1 MDSKLYLAENVLNER
16 RPVTYR
22 SLSRALKVNANRA
35 KHILFEFHRNENA
48 KKPQT
53 VHATYVIS
61 GLQKASEPA
70 PANGH
75 ANDED
80 EVMQSSPYLPSSIPN
95 QDEVSDSIRITS
107 IVLAREEDLEDAKST
122 FQSISTIHVYSL
134 EPTALPD
141 LNVLV
146 DASREIASSHAH
158 EDPLECGK
166 QWGMIQNRNV
176 KRRTGA
182 RPPPPRAAA
191 AAPAVK
197 APAAKASKPA
207 TESTVPAKRPF
218 QKESSSA
225 KAEAPKPDEPKSE
238 PSSAANSQTSSKPS
252 GKSAPAKQKGNIFS
266 SFAKAKPKTK
276 ASTPTESAAASAAED
291 VMLDDASEEE
301 AEELF
306 PNSTDKTA
314 APTRENRKERE
325 EKLKKMMDDD
335 EDEADGTP
343 RSPSCDSKKQ
353 GIDMHTDEEMPDA
366 DEEPRE
372 PTPIEQPPPSKPA
385 ELKEE
390 VTVQGG
396 RRRGKRQVMKKKTVK
411 DEEGYLVTREEA
423 SWESFSEDEPAP
435 KKKPVNVPK
444 AKAGKAAGQ
453 GNIMSFFG
461 KK

>member
-1 MDSKLYLAENVLNER
+1 MEIGVGTDTDTPLHR
-16 RPVTYR
+16 
-22 SLSRALKVNANRA
+22 
-35 KHILFEFHRNENA
+35 ILFEFHRNENA

-61 GLQKASEPA
+61 GIQKAPEPA
-70 PANGH
+70 PTNGH
-75 ANDED
+75 ADNDDDMME
-80 EVMQSSPYLPSSIPN
+80 SSPYLPSSMPN
-95 QDEVSDSIRITS
+95 QDADSDSIRTTS

-146 DASREIASSHAH
+146 DSNREIARTHGQ
-158 EDPLECGK
+158 EDPLEFGK

-182 RPPPPRAAA
+182 RPPPP

-197 APAAKASKPA
+197 APAAEASKPSI
-207 TESTVPAKRPF
+207 ESTVPAKRPL
-218 QKESSSA
+218 QKEASSSKVEAA
-225 KAEAPKPDEPKSE
+225 KSDEPKSE
-238 PSSAANSQTSSKPS
+238 PSSAANSQASSKPS
-252 GKSAPAKQKGNIFS
+252 GKTAPAKQKGNGNLFS

-276 ASTPTESAAASAAED
+276 ASAPAEPAAPSAED
-291 VMLDDASEEE
+291 VVLDDASEEE

-306 PNSTDKTA
+306 PDSTDKA
-314 APTRENRKERE
+314 AAANRENRKERE
-325 EKLKKMMDDD
+325 EKLKRMMDDD
-335 EDEADGTP
+335 DDEAD
-343 RSPSCDSKKQ
+343 
-353 GIDMHTDEEMPDA
+353 DEEMPDA

-372 PTPIEQPPPSKPA
+372 PTPVEQPLPSKPA

-423 SWESFSEDEPAP
+423 TWESFSEDEPVP
-435 KKKPVNVPK
+435 KKKPAVNVPK
-444 AKAGKAAGQ
+444 KAGKAAGQ

>member
-1 MDSKLYLAENVLNER
+1 MSVALYAIFIAWKNAHAHQNQ
-16 RPVTYR
+16 VTYR
-22 SLSRALKVNANRA
+22 SLSRALKVHANRA
-35 KHILFEFHRNENA
+35 KHLLFEFHRNENA

-61 GLQKASEPA
+61 GIQKAPEPSYT
-70 PANGH
+70 NGH
-75 ANDED
+75 GNDED
-80 EVMQSSPYLPSSIPN
+80 ETMQSSPYLPSSMLN
-95 QDEVSDSIRITS
+95 QDLAPDSSRPAS

-122 FQSISTIHVYSL
+122 FLSISTIHVYSL
-134 EPTALPD
+134 EPTTLPD

-146 DASREIASSHAH
+146 DASREIANTHAQ

-182 RPPPPRAAA
+182 RPPPA
-191 AAPAVK
+191 AAPSAK
-197 APAAKASKPA
+197 APIGKAPKPS
-207 TESTVPAKRPF
+207 TESTVPAKRPL
-218 QKESSSA
+218 QREVSA
-225 KAEAPKPDEPKSE
+225 PKAETAKSDEPKSE
-238 PSSAANSQTSSKPS
+238 TSSAANSQASSKPS
-252 GKSAPAKQKGNIFS
+252 GKTAPAKQKGSLFS
-266 SFAKAKPKTK
+266 SFAKAKPKSK
-276 ASTPTESAAASAAED
+276 ASTPAESAPASAGED
-291 VMLDDASEEE
+291 VVLDDASEEE

-306 PNSTDKTA
+306 PNSTDNA
-314 APTRENRKERE
+314 AAATRENRKERE
-325 EKLKKMMDDD
+325 ERLKKMMEDD
-335 EDEADGTP
+335 EDEAD
-343 RSPSCDSKKQ
+343 
-353 GIDMHTDEEMPDA
+353 DEEMPDA
-366 DEEPRE
+366 DDEPRE
-372 PTPIEQPPPSKPA
+372 PTPIEQPPPFKPA

-390 VTVQGG
+390 VSVQGG

-423 SWESFSEDEPAP
+423 TWESFSEDEPMP

>member
-22 SLSRALKVNANRA
+22 LLSRALKVHANRA
-35 KHILFEFHRNENA
+35 KQILFEFHRNENA

-61 GLQKASEPA
+61 GIQKVPESA
-70 PANGH
+70 PTNGH
-75 ANDED
+75 AGDED
-80 EVMQSSPYLPSSIPN
+80 EMMQSSPYLPSSMPN
-95 QDEVSDSIRITS
+95 QDAASDSIRTTS
-107 IVLAREEDLEDAKST
+107 IVLAREEDLEDAKAT

-134 EPTALPD
+134 QPTALPD

-146 DASREIASSHAH
+146 DANREIASTHGQ

-182 RPPPPRAAA
+182 RPSPP

-197 APAAKASKPA
+197 PPAAKALKPS
-207 TESTVPAKRPF
+207 TESTVPAKRPL
-218 QKESSSA
+218 QKETSSV
-225 KAEAPKPDEPKSE
+225 KTEATKPDEPKPE
-238 PSSAANSQTSSKPS
+238 PSSAANSQASSKPS
-252 GKSAPAKQKGNIFS
+252 GKAATTKQKGNLFS

-276 ASTPTESAAASAAED
+276 ASAPAEPAAPI
-291 VMLDDASEEE
+291 VLDDASEEE

-306 PNSTDKTA
+306 PDSTAKA
-314 APTRENRKERE
+314 AAENRANRKERE
-325 EKLKKMMDDD
+325 ERLKKMMDDD
-335 EDEADGTP
+335 DDDEAD
-343 RSPSCDSKKQ
+343 
-353 GIDMHTDEEMPDA
+353 DEEMPDA

-372 PTPIEQPPPSKPA
+372 PTPVEQLPPPKPT

-423 SWESFSEDEPAP
+423 TWESFSEDEPVP
-435 KKKPVNVPK
+435 KKKPAVNVPK

>member
-22 SLSRALKVNANRA
+22 LLSRALKVHANRA
-35 KHILFEFHRNENA
+35 KQILFEFHRNENA

-61 GLQKASEPA
+61 GIQKAPEPA
-70 PANGH
+70 PTNGH
-75 ANDED
+75 ADDED
-80 EVMQSSPYLPSSIPN
+80 EMMQSSPYLPSSMPN
-95 QDEVSDSIRITS
+95 QDATSDSIRTAS

-134 EPTALPD
+134 QPTALPD

-146 DASREIASSHAH
+146 DANREILSTHGQ

-182 RPPPPRAAA
+182 RPPPP

-197 APAAKASKPA
+197 AQGAKTSKPS
-207 TESTVPAKRPF
+207 TESKVPAKRPL
-218 QKESSSA
+218 QKEASPA
-225 KAEAPKPDEPKSE
+225 KTEVTKSDEPKSE
-238 PSSAANSQTSSKPS
+238 PSSAANSQASSKPS
-252 GKSAPAKQKGNIFS
+252 GKAAPAKQKGNLFS

-276 ASTPTESAAASAAED
+276 SSVPAEPTTPSAED
-291 VMLDDASEEE
+291 VVLDDASEEE

-306 PNSTDKTA
+306 PDSTDKVA
-314 APTRENRKERE
+314 AATRENRKERE
-325 EKLKKMMDDD
+325 DKLKKMMDDD
-335 EDEADGTP
+335 DDDDEAD
-343 RSPSCDSKKQ
+343 
-353 GIDMHTDEEMPDA
+353 DEDMPDA
-366 DEEPRE
+366 DDEPRE
-372 PTPIEQPPPSKPA
+372 PTPVEQLPPSKPA

-423 SWESFSEDEPAP
+423 TWESFSEDEPVP
-435 KKKPVNVPK
+435 KKKPAVNVPK

>member
-22 SLSRALKVNANRA
+22 LLSRALKVHANRA
-35 KHILFEFHRNENA
+35 KQILFEFHRNENA

-61 GLQKASEPA
+61 GIQKVPESA
-70 PANGH
+70 PTNGH
-75 ANDED
+75 AGDED
-80 EVMQSSPYLPSSIPN
+80 EMMQSSPYLPSSMPN
-95 QDEVSDSIRITS
+95 QDAASDSIRTTS
-107 IVLAREEDLEDAKST
+107 IVLAREEDLEDAKAT

-134 EPTALPD
+134 QPTALPD

-146 DASREIASSHAH
+146 DANREIASTHGQ

-182 RPPPPRAAA
+182 RPPPP

-197 APAAKASKPA
+197 PPAAKALKPS
-207 TESTVPAKRPF
+207 TESTVPAKRLL
-218 QKESSSA
+218 QKETSSV
-225 KAEAPKPDEPKSE
+225 KTEATKPDEPKPE
-238 PSSAANSQTSSKPS
+238 PSSAANSQASSKPS
-252 GKSAPAKQKGNIFS
+252 GKAATTKQKGNLFS

-276 ASTPTESAAASAAED
+276 ASAPAEPAAPSTED
-291 VMLDDASEEE
+291 VVLDDASEEE

-306 PNSTDKTA
+306 PDSTAKA
-314 APTRENRKERE
+314 AAENRANRKERE
-325 EKLKKMMDDD
+325 ERLKKMMDDD
-335 EDEADGTP
+335 DDDEAD
-343 RSPSCDSKKQ
+343 
-353 GIDMHTDEEMPDA
+353 DEEMPDA

-372 PTPIEQPPPSKPA
+372 PTPVEQLPPPKPT

-423 SWESFSEDEPAP
+423 TWESFSEDEPVP
-435 KKKPVNVPK
+435 KKKPAVNVPK

>member
-22 SLSRALKVNANRA
+22 LLSRALKVHANRA
-35 KHILFEFHRNENA
+35 KQILFEFHRNENA

-61 GLQKASEPA
+61 GIQKAPEPA
-70 PANGH
+70 PTNGH
-75 ANDED
+75 ADDED
-80 EVMQSSPYLPSSIPN
+80 EMMQSSPYLPSSMPN
-95 QDEVSDSIRITS
+95 QDTALDSIRTTS

-134 EPTALPD
+134 QPTALPD

-146 DASREIASSHAH
+146 DANREIASTHGQ

-182 RPPPPRAAA
+182 RPPPPAA
-191 AAPAVK
+191 
-197 APAAKASKPA
+197 APAAKASKPS
-207 TESTVPAKRPF
+207 TESTVPAKRPL
-218 QKESSSA
+218 QKETSSV
-225 KAEAPKPDEPKSE
+225 KTEATKPDEPKIE
-238 PSSAANSQTSSKPS
+238 PSSAANSHASSKPS
-252 GKSAPAKQKGNIFS
+252 GKAAAPQQKGNLFS

-276 ASTPTESAAASAAED
+276 ASAPAEPAAPSAED
-291 VMLDDASEEE
+291 VVLDDASEEE

-306 PNSTDKTA
+306 PDSTAKA
-314 APTRENRKERE
+314 AAENRENRKERE
-325 EKLKKMMDDD
+325 ARLKKMMDDD
-335 EDEADGTP
+335 DDDEAD
-343 RSPSCDSKKQ
+343 
-353 GIDMHTDEEMPDA
+353 DEEMPDA

-372 PTPIEQPPPSKPA
+372 PTPVEQPPPPKPA

-423 SWESFSEDEPAP
+423 TWESFSEDEPVP
-435 KKKPVNVPK
+435 KKKPAVNVPK

>member
-22 SLSRALKVNANRA
+22 LLSRALKVHANRA
-35 KHILFEFHRNENA
+35 KQILYEFHRNENA

-61 GLQKASEPA
+61 GIQKAPEPA
-70 PANGH
+70 PTNGH
-75 ANDED
+75 ADDED
-80 EVMQSSPYLPSSIPN
+80 EMMQSSPYLPSSMPN
-95 QDEVSDSIRITS
+95 QDATSDSIRTAS
-107 IVLAREEDLEDAKST
+107 IVLAREEDLE
-122 FQSISTIHVYSL
+122 
-134 EPTALPD
+134 ALPD

-146 DASREIASSHAH
+146 DANREISSTHGQ

-182 RPPPPRAAA
+182 RPPPP

-197 APAAKASKPA
+197 APGAKASKPL
-207 TESTVPAKRPF
+207 TESTVPAKRPL
-218 QKESSSA
+218 QKEASPA
-225 KAEAPKPDEPKSE
+225 KAEATKSDEPKSE
-238 PSSAANSQTSSKPS
+238 PSSTANSQTSSKPS
-252 GKSAPAKQKGNIFS
+252 GKAAPAKPKGNLFS

-276 ASTPTESAAASAAED
+276 ASAPAEPAAPSAED
-291 VMLDDASEEE
+291 VVLDDASEEE

-306 PNSTDKTA
+306 PDSTDKVA
-314 APTRENRKERE
+314 AATRENRKERE
-325 EKLKKMMDDD
+325 DKLKKMMDDD
-335 EDEADGTP
+335 DDDDEAD
-343 RSPSCDSKKQ
+343 
-353 GIDMHTDEEMPDA
+353 DEEMPDA

-372 PTPIEQPPPSKPA
+372 PTPVEQPPPSKPA

-423 SWESFSEDEPAP
+423 TWESFSEDEP
-435 KKKPVNVPK
+435 VPK
-444 AKAGKAAGQ
+444 EEALGQCSQGQ
-453 GNIMSFFG
+453 GWQSRG
-461 KK
+461 TG

>member
-22 SLSRALKVNANRA
+22 SLSRALKVHANRA
-35 KHILFEFHRNENA
+35 KHMLFEFHRNENA

-61 GLQKASEPA
+61 GIQKAPEPA
-70 PANGH
+70 PTNGR
-75 ANDED
+75 ADDED
-80 EVMQSSPYLPSSIPN
+80 ETMRSSPDLPSSMPN
-95 QDEVSDSIRITS
+95 KDTDSASIRTAS
-107 IVLAREEDLEDAKST
+107 IVLVREEDLE
-122 FQSISTIHVYSL
+122 
-134 EPTALPD
+134 ALPD
-141 LNVLV
+141 LNALV
-146 DASREIASSHAH
+146 DANREIASTHAQ

-176 KRRTGA
+176 KRRAGA
-182 RPPPPRAAA
+182 RPPPA
-191 AAPAVK
+191 AAPATKV
-197 APAAKASKPA
+197 PAAEASKPLKPS

-218 QKESSSA
+218 QKDAPA
-225 KAEAPKPDEPKSE
+225 KAESTKSEEPKSK

-252 GKSAPAKQKGNIFS
+252 GKTAPAKQKGSLFS
-266 SFAKAKPKTK
+266 SFAKAKPKAK
-276 ASTPTESAAASAAED
+276 APTPAESATASASED
-291 VMLDDASEEE
+291 VVFDDASEGEE
-301 AEELF
+301 EPKELF
-306 PNSTDKTA
+306 PNSTDA
-314 APTRENRKERE
+314 AAAAANREQRKERE
-325 EKLKKMMDDD
+325 ERLKKMMEDD
-335 EDEADGTP
+335 EDEAD
-343 RSPSCDSKKQ
+343 
-353 GIDMHTDEEMPDA
+353 DEEMPDA

-372 PTPIEQPPPSKPA
+372 PTPVEQPPPSKPA

-423 SWESFSEDEPAP
+423 TWESFSEDEPAP

-444 AKAGKAAGQ
+444 AKAGKATGQ

>member
-22 SLSRALKVNANRA
+22 LLSRALKLHANRA

-61 GLQKASEPA
+61 GIQKAPDQA
-70 PANGH
+70 PTNGH
-75 ANDED
+75 ADNGDDMME
-80 EVMQSSPYLPSSIPN
+80 SSPYLPSSMPN
-95 QDEVSDSIRITS
+95 QDTDSDSIRTTS

-122 FQSISTIHVYSL
+122 FQSISIIHVYSL

-146 DASREIASSHAH
+146 DSNREIARTHGQ
-158 EDPLECGK
+158 EDPLEFGK
-166 QWGMIQNRNV
+166 QWGMIQNQNV

-182 RPPPPRAAA
+182 RPPPP

-197 APAAKASKPA
+197 APAAKVSNPSI
-207 TESTVPAKRPF
+207 ESTVPAKRPL
-218 QKESSSA
+218 QKETASS
-225 KAEAPKPDEPKSE
+225 KVEAAE
-238 PSSAANSQTSSKPS
+238 PSSATNSQTSSKPS
-252 GKSAPAKQKGNIFS
+252 GKAAPAKQKGNGNLFS

-276 ASTPTESAAASAAED
+276 VSAPAEP
-291 VMLDDASEEE
+291 VGAITFVLDDASEEE

-306 PNSTDKTA
+306 PDSTDKA
-314 APTRENRKERE
+314 AAANRENRKERE

-335 EDEADGTP
+335 DDEAD
-343 RSPSCDSKKQ
+343 
-353 GIDMHTDEEMPDA
+353 DEEMPDA

-372 PTPIEQPPPSKPA
+372 PTPVEQPPPSKPA

-423 SWESFSEDEPAP
+423 TWESFSEDEPAP
-435 KKKPVNVPK
+435 KKKPAVNVPK
-444 AKAGKAAGQ
+444 KAGKAAGQ

>member
-22 SLSRALKVNANRA
+22 LLSRALKVHANRA
-35 KHILFEFHRNENA
+35 KQILFEFHRNENA
-48 KKPQT
+48 KKPQA

-61 GLQKASEPA
+61 GIQKAPEPA
-70 PANGH
+70 PTNGH
-75 ANDED
+75 ADDADEM
-80 EVMQSSPYLPSSIPN
+80 MQSSPYLPSSIPN
-95 QDEVSDSIRITS
+95 QDTASDSIRITS

-134 EPTALPD
+134 QPTALPD

-146 DASREIASSHAH
+146 DANREIASTHGQ
-158 EDPLECGK
+158 EDPLESGK

-176 KRRTGA
+176 KRRTGT
-182 RPPPPRAAA
+182 RPAPP

-197 APAAKASKPA
+197 VPAAKASKPL
-207 TESTVPAKRPF
+207 TESTVPAKRPLP
-218 QKESSSA
+218 KETSPV
-225 KAEAPKPDEPKSE
+225 KTEGTNPDEPKPE
-238 PSSAANSQTSSKPS
+238 PSSAANSQASSKPS
-252 GKSAPAKQKGNIFS
+252 GKAAAPKQKGNLFS

-276 ASTPTESAAASAAED
+276 ASAPAEPVAPSAED
-291 VMLDDASEEE
+291 VVLDDASEEE

-306 PNSTDKTA
+306 PDSTAKA
-314 APTRENRKERE
+314 AAESRENRKERE
-325 EKLKKMMDDD
+325 ARLKKMMDDD
-335 EDEADGTP
+335 DDDEAD
-343 RSPSCDSKKQ
+343 
-353 GIDMHTDEEMPDA
+353 DEEMPDA

-372 PTPIEQPPPSKPA
+372 PTPVEQLPPPKPA

-423 SWESFSEDEPAP
+423 TWESFSEDEPVP
-435 KKKPVNVPK
+435 KKKPAVNVPK

>member
-1 MDSKLYLAENVLNER
+1 MFSMSGALYDFYMHFRQGGANRNQ
-16 RPVTYR
+16 VTYR
-22 SLSRALKVNANRA
+22 LLSRALKVHANRA
-35 KHILFEFHRNENA
+35 KQILFEFHRNENA

-61 GLQKASEPA
+61 GIQKAPEPA
-70 PANGH
+70 PTNGH
-75 ANDED
+75 ADDED
-80 EVMQSSPYLPSSIPN
+80 EMIQSSPYLPSSMPN
-95 QDEVSDSIRITS
+95 QDATSDSFRTAS
-107 IVLAREEDLEDAKST
+107 IVLAREEDLQDAKST

-134 EPTALPD
+134 QPTALPD

-146 DASREIASSHAH
+146 DANREISSTHGQD
-158 EDPLECGK
+158 DPLECGK

-182 RPPPPRAAA
+182 RPPPP

-197 APAAKASKPA
+197 APGAKASKPS
-207 TESTVPAKRPF
+207 TESTVPAKRPL
-218 QKESSSA
+218 QKEASPS
-225 KAEAPKPDEPKSE
+225 KTEATKSDEPKSE
-238 PSSAANSQTSSKPS
+238 PSAANSQTSKPS
-252 GKSAPAKQKGNIFS
+252 GKAAPAKQKGNLFS

-276 ASTPTESAAASAAED
+276 ASAPAEPAASSAED
-291 VMLDDASEEE
+291 VVLDDASEEE

-306 PNSTDKTA
+306 PDSTDKVA
-314 APTRENRKERE
+314 AATRENRKERE
-325 EKLKKMMDDD
+325 DKLKKMMDEDD
-335 EDEADGTP
+335 DDDEAD
-343 RSPSCDSKKQ
+343 
-353 GIDMHTDEEMPDA
+353 DEEMPDA

-372 PTPIEQPPPSKPA
+372 PTPAEQPPPSKPA

-423 SWESFSEDEPAP
+423 TWESFSEDEPVP
-435 KKKPVNVPK
+435 KKKPAVNVPK

>member
-1 MDSKLYLAENVLNER
+1 MDSKLYLAENVLNEQ

-22 SLSRALKVNANRA
+22 LLSRALKVHANRA
-35 KHILFEFHRNENA
+35 KQILFEFHRNENA

-61 GLQKASEPA
+61 GIQKAPEPA
-70 PANGH
+70 PTNGH
-75 ANDED
+75 ADDED
-80 EVMQSSPYLPSSIPN
+80 EMMQSSPYLPSSMPN
-95 QDEVSDSIRITS
+95 EDAASDSIRAIS

-134 EPTALPD
+134 QPRALPD

-146 DASREIASSHAH
+146 DANREIASTHGR
-158 EDPLECGK
+158 EDPLECGN

-176 KRRTGA
+176 KRRTGV
-182 RPPPPRAAA
+182 RPPPP

-197 APAAKASKPA
+197 PPVAKPSKPS
-207 TESTVPAKRPF
+207 TESTVPAKRPL
-218 QKESSSA
+218 QNETSSV
-225 KAEAPKPDEPKSE
+225 KMEATKPDEPKSE
-238 PSSAANSQTSSKPS
+238 PSSAANSQASSKPS
-252 GKSAPAKQKGNIFS
+252 SRVTAPKQKGNLFS

-276 ASTPTESAAASAAED
+276 ASAPAEPAAPSAED
-291 VMLDDASEEE
+291 VVLDDASEEE

-306 PNSTDKTA
+306 PDSTAKA
-314 APTRENRKERE
+314 AAENRENRKERE
-325 EKLKKMMDDD
+325 ERLKKMMDDD
-335 EDEADGTP
+335 DDEAD
-343 RSPSCDSKKQ
+343 
-353 GIDMHTDEEMPDA
+353 DEEMPDV

-372 PTPIEQPPPSKPA
+372 PTPVEQPPPPQPA

-423 SWESFSEDEPAP
+423 TWESFSEDEPVP
-435 KKKPVNVPK
+435 KKKPAVNVPK

>member
-22 SLSRALKVNANRA
+22 LLSRVLKVHANRA
-35 KHILFEFHRNENA
+35 KQILFEFHRNENA

-61 GLQKASEPA
+61 GIQKAPEPA
-70 PANGH
+70 PTNGH
-75 ANDED
+75 ADDED
-80 EVMQSSPYLPSSIPN
+80 EMMQSSPYLPSSMPN
-95 QDEVSDSIRITS
+95 QDATSDSIRTAS

-134 EPTALPD
+134 QPTALPD

-146 DASREIASSHAH
+146 DANREISSTHGQ

-182 RPPPPRAAA
+182 RPPPP

-197 APAAKASKPA
+197 APGAKASKPS
-207 TESTVPAKRPF
+207 TESTVPAKRPL
-218 QKESSSA
+218 QKEASPA
-225 KAEAPKPDEPKSE
+225 KTEATKSDEPKSE

-252 GKSAPAKQKGNIFS
+252 GKAAPAKQKGNLFS

-276 ASTPTESAAASAAED
+276 ASAPAEPAAPSAED
-291 VMLDDASEEE
+291 VVLDDASEEE

-306 PNSTDKTA
+306 PASTDKVA
-314 APTRENRKERE
+314 AATRENRKERE
-325 EKLKKMMDDD
+325 DKLKKMMDDD
-335 EDEADGTP
+335 DDDDEAD
-343 RSPSCDSKKQ
+343 
-353 GIDMHTDEEMPDA
+353 DEDMPDA
-366 DEEPRE
+366 DDEPRE
-372 PTPIEQPPPSKPA
+372 PTPVEQPPPSKPA

-423 SWESFSEDEPAP
+423 TWESFSEDEPMP
-435 KKKPVNVPK
+435 KKKPAVNVPK

>member
-22 SLSRALKVNANRA
+22 LLSRALKVHANRA

-48 KKPQT
+48 KKPHT

-61 GLQKASEPA
+61 GIQKAPEPA
-70 PANGH
+70 PTNGH
-75 ANDED
+75 ADDED
-80 EVMQSSPYLPSSIPN
+80 DMMASIPYLSSSMPN
-95 QDEVSDSIRITS
+95 QDADSDSIRTTS

-146 DASREIASSHAH
+146 DSNREIARTYGQ
-158 EDPLECGK
+158 EDPLEFGK

-182 RPPPPRAAA
+182 RPPPLAAS
-191 AAPAVK
+191 AVK
-197 APAAKASKPA
+197 APTTKPSKPSI
-207 TESTVPAKRPF
+207 ESTVPAKRPL
-218 QKESSSA
+218 QKEASSS
-225 KAEAPKPDEPKSE
+225 KAEATKSDELKSE
-238 PSSAANSQTSSKPS
+238 PSSAANPQTSANPS
-252 GKSAPAKQKGNIFS
+252 GKAAPARPKGNGNLFS

-276 ASTPTESAAASAAED
+276 VSTPAESAAPSAED
-291 VMLDDASEEE
+291 VVLDDASEEE

-306 PNSTDKTA
+306 PDSTDKA
-314 APTRENRKERE
+314 AAANRENRKERE

-335 EDEADGTP
+335 DDEAD
-343 RSPSCDSKKQ
+343 
-353 GIDMHTDEEMPDA
+353 DEEMPDA

-372 PTPIEQPPPSKPA
+372 PTPVEQPPPSKPA

-423 SWESFSEDEPAP
+423 TWESFSEDEPVP
-435 KKKPVNVPK
+435 KKKPAVNVPK

>member
-22 SLSRALKVNANRA
+22 SLSRALKVHANRA
-35 KHILFEFHRNENA
+35 KHLLFEFHRSENA

-61 GLQKASEPA
+61 GFQKAPEPA
-70 PANGH
+70 PTNGH
-75 ANDED
+75 ADDED
-80 EVMQSSPYLPSSIPN
+80 ETMQSSPYLPSSMPN
-95 QDEVSDSIRITS
+95 QDTDSASIRTAF
-107 IVLAREEDLEDAKST
+107 IVLVREEDLEDAKAT

-141 LNVLV
+141 LNALV
-146 DASREIASSHAH
+146 DANREIAITHAQ

-182 RPPPPRAAA
+182 RPPPA
-191 AAPAVK
+191 AAPAAKV
-197 APAAKASKPA
+197 PAAKASKPS

-218 QKESSSA
+218 QKEVSA
-225 KAEAPKPDEPKSE
+225 KTENTKSEEPKSE

-252 GKSAPAKQKGNIFS
+252 SKTAPAKKGSLFS
-266 SFAKAKPKTK
+266 SFAKAKPKAK
-276 ASTPTESAAASAAED
+276 APTLAEPATTSASED
-291 VMLDDASEEE
+291 VVLDDASEEE

-306 PNSTDKTA
+306 PNSTDTA
-314 APTRENRKERE
+314 AAAAAAAANREARKERE
-325 EKLKKMMDDD
+325 ERLKKMMDDD
-335 EDEADGTP
+335 EDEAD
-343 RSPSCDSKKQ
+343 
-353 GIDMHTDEEMPDA
+353 DEEMPDV

-372 PTPIEQPPPSKPA
+372 PTPVEQPPPSKPA

-423 SWESFSEDEPAP
+423 TWESFSEDEPAP

-444 AKAGKAAGQ
+444 AKAPKAAGQ